1 MELYHPRR
9 KRNEIISEDEKLA
22 LLKAGNHVTV
32 ALCDNNIPYI
42 VTLSYGLDIEH
53 TVLYF
58 HSANKGDKL
67 DFIRKN
73 ANACATLIK
82 DNGYLETRC
91 DHDYESLVIRGTM
104 VIVDELAE
112 KKHGLQVIL
121 NHLEKDPQ
129 PIFDRNIKDDH
140 SYDSV
145 TIIKM
150 NIESIIGK
158 KYMG

>member
-9 KRNEIISEDEKLA
+9 KRNEIISEAEKLA

-32 ALCDNNIPYI
+32 ALCDNNIPY
-42 VTLSYGLDIEH
+42 
-53 TVLYF
+53 
-58 HSANKGDKL
+58 
-67 DFIRKN
+67 
-73 ANACATLIK
+73 
-82 DNGYLETRC
+82 
-91 DHDYESLVIRGTM
+91 YESLVIRGTM

-158 KYMG
+158 RYMG